1 MNDDPDPDAD
11 GQTYSRQQPQT
22 LSELQALSTADFH
35 EVEAFHYR
43 ATLSKR
49 RVVRGII
56 EVAAAE
62 LSWQGESNSNSLRD
76 FWYNPTKAVLEE
88 AFPDA
93 YGGPGTSKFNRNM
106 SKCLSSV
113 LSDMVKDGEIT
124 YRDLNILDDSRD
136 REIHT
141 DSVESD
147 KVLFVEKS
155 SAYRKLKPLEEVYK
169 LSLVEGSGWQATAA
183 IEDLVRQLDTDGD
196 QTYTVYVLSDFDPA
210 GFGIVE
216 DFAARTQQFGLPVD
230 DVKRIGIKPE
240 QVSKQALKDQK
251 FTPGGSNIDDWLAE
265 YGIDGQYGL
274 ELEAVGTD
282 LEKKGRAL
290 RKLVVNEIK
299 DDVDTRQRRA
309 KDTASKIATKGRSAA
324 SSVASSITSDLEDAL
339 KDVAAEIVENDV
351 PGVTEAEN
359 SMFGMQVTIDFGVIE
374 GIHNGADVDVDGANP
389 NIAPRPYDADD
400 LHKGAYKGSQPR
412 VRDSNAMKTHVKQE
426 LRQRIQDGDIDVEE
440 LLDV

>member
-1 MNDDPDPDAD
+1 MSDESDAD

-22 LSELQALSTADFH
+22 LSELQSFSTADFH

-43 ATLSKR
+43 GDLSKR

-56 EVAAAE
+56 QAAAEE
-62 LSWQGESNSNSLRD
+62 LSWQGEANSNSLRD

-147 KVLFVEKS
+147 KILFCEKS

-183 IEDLVRQLDTDGD
+183 IEDLVRQLETDNGER
-196 QTYTVYVLSDFDPA
+196 YTVYVLSDFDPA

-216 DFAARTQQFGLPVD
+216 DFAARVEQFGLPVEN
-230 DVKRIGIKPE
+230 VKRIGITPE
-240 QVSKQALKDQK
+240 QVSQQALDDQK

-265 YGIDGQYGL
+265 YGIDGKYGL

-299 DDVDTRQRRA
+299 DDVDTRSRRA
-309 KDTASKIATKGRSAA
+309 KDTANKIASKGRGAA
-324 SSVASSITSDLEDAL
+324 GTVARSITSDLEDAL
-339 KDVAAEIVENDV
+339 QDAAATIVEDDV
-351 PGVTEAEN
+351 PGVTGVEN
-359 SMFGMQVTIDFGVIE
+359 TMFGMQVSIDFDVIE
-374 GIHNGADVDVDGANP
+374 EIHNGDEADVDVGDADP
-389 NIAPRPYDADD
+389 EIAPRPYDADD

-440 LLDV
+440 LLDL

>member
-1 MNDDPDPDAD
+1 MSGNDEDAE
-11 GQTYSRQQPQT
+11 QTYSLQKPQT
-22 LSELQALSTADFH
+22 LSELQALDTADFR
-35 EVEAFHYR
+35 EVEAYHYR
-43 ATLSKR
+43 GDLSKR

-56 EVAAAE
+56 EAAAQE
-62 LSWQGESNSNSLRD
+62 LSWQGEANSNSLRD
-76 FWYNPTKAVLEE
+76 FWYNPTKAILEE
-88 AFPDA
+88 AFPNE
-93 YGGPGTSKFNRNM
+93 YGGAGTSKFNRNM
-106 SKCLSSV
+106 SKVLSSV

-147 KVLFVEKS
+147 KILFVEKS
-155 SAYRKLKPLEEVYK
+155 SAYRKLKPLEEVYQ

-196 QTYTVYVLSDFDPA
+196 QTYTVYVLSDYDPA

-230 DVKRIGIKPE
+230 EVKRIGIKPE
-240 QVSKQALKDQK
+240 QVSEQALKDQK

-290 RKLVVNEIK
+290 RKLVVEEIK
-299 DDVDTRQRRA
+299 DDVDTRTRRA
-309 KDTASKIATKGRSAA
+309 QDTANKIASKGRGAA
-324 SSVASSITSDLEDAL
+324 GTVARSITEDLEDAL
-339 KDVAAEIVENDV
+339 SEAAAEIVESDV
-351 PGVTEAEN
+351 AGVTSAEN
-359 SMFGMQVTIDFGVIE
+359 SMFGMKVSIDFDQIE
-374 GIHNGADVDVDGANP
+374 AIHNGQDVDVDGDP
-389 NIAPRPYDADD
+389 TITPRPYDDED
-400 LHKGAYKGSQPR
+400 LHRGAYKGSTPR
-412 VRDSNAMKTHVKQE
+412 VRDSNAMKKHVKQE
-426 LRQRIQDGDIDVEE
+426 LRQRIQDGDIDVQE
-440 LLDV
+440 LLDL